1 MRPRLASLEYT
12 VLGRRLHVRIGGFG
26 PTVLLVHGL
35 GATSHI
41 WERFDLPGYRLVA
54 VDMPG
59 CGWSETRVGP
69 LAPRE
74 VALVLDSLMDV
85 LVPEGRFA
93 VIGHSF
99 GGLTSIEM
107 ALLKPGRVA
116 SLGLVDVPV
125 QLPLPARLTAVPV
138 LGEAIFRVPTY
149 APASRTA
156 VRLYLTWLYGDAHRL
171 DPEVIDA
178 YANASARPHYWET
191 MLSGVRGIAGW
202 DGHDRLGKLQIP
214 ALVVWGEK
222 DPMFPVSLGHS
233 LSRAIPGAELVV
245 VPGCGH
251 SPAEESPRLLA
262 DAVLSHFERR
272 AGFGPSAPHPGDK
285 P

>member
-12 VLGRRLHVRIGGFG
+12 VLGRRLHARVGGEG

-59 CGWSETRVGP
+59 CGWSETRAGP
-69 LAPRE
+69 LAPRD
-74 VALVLDSLMDV
+74 VALVLDSLMAQLSHDH
-85 LVPEGRFA
+85 RFA

-99 GGLTSIEM
+99 GGLAAIEM
-107 ALLKPGRVA
+107 AHLKPGRVA
-116 SLGLVDVPV
+116 ALALVDVPM
-125 QLPLPARLTAVPV
+125 QLPGLARLTAAPL

-156 VRLYLTWLYGDAHRL
+156 VKLYLTWLFGDSHRL
-171 DPEVIDA
+171 NPEIVDA
-178 YANASARPHYWET
+178 YSNASSRPNYWET

-202 DGHDRLGKLQIP
+202 DGHGRLSQLEPP

-222 DPMFPVSLGHS
+222 DPMFPVSLGKK
-233 LSRAIPGAELVV
+233 LAKAIPGAELVV
-245 VPGCGH
+245 LPGCGH
-251 SPAEESPRLLA
+251 SPAEESPQSLTEV
-262 DAVLSHFERR
+262 VLSHFERR
-272 AGFGPSAPHPGDK
+272 AAFGPAGEK